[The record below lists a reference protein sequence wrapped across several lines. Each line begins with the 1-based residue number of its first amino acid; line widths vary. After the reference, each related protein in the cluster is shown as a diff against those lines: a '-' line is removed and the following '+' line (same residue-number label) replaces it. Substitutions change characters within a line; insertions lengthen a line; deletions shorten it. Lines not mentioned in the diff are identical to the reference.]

1 MVSRIRVGCAALL
14 TALMAM
20 ACDTVPLTAPTGSSV
35 TISAASS
42 FVPTGGTTEVTAF
55 VSEESGTAVQNGT
68 SVRFTTNLGRMEP
81 AETQTKN
88 GYAVATFI
96 AGDFSGVA
104 DVIATS
110 GSTGG
115 GTTTGTG
122 EGATSATGSNAVKI
136 TVGAA
141 AAETVVLNASPSS
154 VPASGGTVTL
164 IASVLDINGNRL
176 RNVPVNFSTTAGT
189 VIPTVATTDASG
201 EARVQLTTSREATV
215 TARAASKS
223 VTLTITVNAA
233 LQIAV
238 EPATGTTATA
248 FNFTITPA
256 QGSLVQ
262 SVVID
267 FGDGITTDLGPI
279 SSATRIG
286 HKYEAA
292 GTMVVRATQRNI
304 DGSTS
309 SAVTAVVVTALAPTP

>member
-14 TALMAM
+14 AAFVAS
-20 ACDTVPLTAPTGSSV
+20 ACDTIPLTAPTGSAV

-42 FVPTGGTTEVTAF
+42 FVPAGGTTEVTAF

-68 SVRFTTNLGRMEP
+68 SVRFSTNFGRMEP
-81 AETQTKN
+81 VEAQTKN

-96 AGDFSGVA
+96 AGDSSGVA

-122 EGATSATGSNAVKI
+122 EGATTTGSNVVRI
-136 TVGAA
+136 TVGGA

-154 VPASGGTVTL
+154 VPAAGGTVTL

-176 RNVPVNFSTTAGT
+176 RNVPINFSTTAGALS
-189 VIPTVATTDASG
+189 PTVATTDASG
-201 EARVQLTTSREATV
+201 EARVQLTTSREAIV

-233 LQIAV
+233 LQITV

-262 SVVID
+262 SVVVD
-267 FGDGITTDLGPI
+267 FGDGISTDLGSI

-292 GTMVVRATQRNI
+292 GTMVVRVTQTNI
-304 DGSTS
+304 DGSRS
-309 SAVTAVVVTALAPTP
+309 SAVTAVVVTAPAPTL